1 MIKIAPSLLSCD
13 LLHIGEELKKM
24 EQSGADYV
32 HIDCFDGHFAPN
44 IAFGP
49 DFVKAIKKGTS
60 LPLDVHLMLENP
72 LRFVSS
78 FLDAGSDFLTFHQ
91 EVISQ
96 QEFAS
101 LSAKLHS
108 RNVKIGLSLMPVTP
122 IEKIKPYLKDCDLV
136 LVMSVMPGFSGQK
149 FQENALQRIA
159 DLKKEREEMHASFLI
174 EVDGG
179 VNDTNA
185 FSLIESGADILVSGS
200 YLFEGNMKD
209 KIERVKRYE

>member
-108 RNVKIGLSLMPVTP
+108 RKVKTGLSLMPITP
-122 IEKIKPYLKDCDLV
+122 IEKIKPYLKNCDLV